1 MATLTTSGLGSG
13 LDISGIVD
21 KLVAAERAPIA
32 NRLTAKES
40 KANELLSAL
49 GQFKSSLS
57 IFNDSL
63 APLKELGA
71 FQGRK
76 ITLGDSEVFTATATP
91 SSRPGSY
98 SVEVTALATAHRIS
112 SAAQPDA
119 TSAVGTGILS
129 ITVNGTTAQ
138 IAIGSGANSLN
149 DIRDA
154 INEAPD
160 NPGVRATIVT
170 GADGAHLVVSAT
182 KTGTDNAITMAISGG
197 DGGLAP
203 FVYAAGGPANTM
215 TQLDAAAN
223 ATAVIDGITVS
234 SASNTITGA
243 IEGVTVNLLKAE
255 PGTELALKIE
265 YDTDGTKRSVGT
277 FVTNYNKLIDTIATL
292 TKYNKDTGDAGP
304 LLGDATV
311 RGIRDQLRRELSSV
325 LGNADAASL
334 ASIGVTTQ
342 TDGKMAIDATR
353 LDAAI
358 ADDFDAMGELFTGT
372 TGLATR
378 LETIA
383 SAALSSAST
392 IATREGNLK
401 TTLKSITT
409 QREALDDR
417 LEQVRARLSKQF
429 NAMDSLLAQLKTTSS
444 FLSAQL
450 PS

>member
-13 LDISGIVD
+13 LDIAGIVD

-57 IFNDSL
+57 TFKDS
-63 APLKELGA
+63 
-71 FQGRK
+71 

-138 IAIGSGANSLN
+138 IAIGSSANSLN

-154 INEAPD
+154 INAAPD

-170 GADGAHLVVSAT
+170 GTDGAHLVVSAT
-182 KTGTDNAITMAISGG
+182 KTGTDNAITMAVSGG

-265 YDTDGTKRSVGT
+265 YDTDGTKRSVGS

-383 SAALSSAST
+383 SAALSGAST

-409 QREALDDR
+409 QRESLDNR

-429 NAMDSLLAQLKTTSS
+429 NAMDSLLAQLKTTSN